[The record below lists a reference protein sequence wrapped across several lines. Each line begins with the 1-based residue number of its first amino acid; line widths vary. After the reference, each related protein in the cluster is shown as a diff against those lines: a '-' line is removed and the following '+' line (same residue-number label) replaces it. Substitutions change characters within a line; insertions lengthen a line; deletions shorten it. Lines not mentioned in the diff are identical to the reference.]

1 MLICPSIM
9 VVDDEEELAILFGQL
24 IESMGLIAITFTDPL
39 LAFERF
45 KNNKD
50 KFSLVITDLRMPGVN
65 GIQLAKR
72 IRECNEHTK
81 ILLITA
87 YIADQVLKDES
98 FKEAQISQVI
108 EKPIHLNEL
117 KRRIAQLLS
126 A

>member
-1 MLICPSIM
+1 MKKSSQ
-9 VVDDEEELAILFGQL
+9 LFL
-24 IESMGLIAITFTDPL
+24 IESMGLVAKTFTDPM
-39 LAFERF
+39 LAFEHF

-50 KFSLVITDLRMPGVN
+50 KFSMVITDLRMPGLD

>member
-1 MLICPSIM
+1 MPICQSIM

-24 IESMGLIAITFTDPL
+24 IESMGLVAITFTDPL
-39 LAFERF
+39 LAFEHF

-65 GIQLAKR
+65 GIQLAKK
-72 IRECNEHTK
+72 IRECNEQTK

-87 YIADQVLKDES
+87 FIADKVLKDES

-117 KRRIAQLLS
+117 KQRIAQLLS